1 MIELTDAQL
10 ANWLAMWLWPL
21 LRIST
26 FVMAAPVFGTQSLPR
41 RVRLMFALG
50 LTVVVAP
57 LHAGPPPAVEVLS
70 PAGLGLAFEQV
81 LIGAMLGLV
90 LRMVFLA
97 LEFAGQIVAQQMG
110 LGFAAMVDPVSG
122 AQVPVIGQL
131 YVILATLMFFA
142 FDAHLKL
149 IELIADSFSL
159 MPPGA
164 GFPTRAAL
172 AFIIDWTGQMLGAG
186 LLLMMPAVASL
197 LIVNLS
203 FGVIARSAPQFNI
216 FAIGFPIMI
225 LFGVVVMLLTITLLD
240 GQIERLF
247 GDGFAA
253 GYESLR
259 RQ

>member
-1 MIELTDAQL
+1 MIEVTDTQL
-10 ANWLAMWLWPL
+10 SAWLAAWIWPF
-21 LRIST
+21 LRISS
-26 FVMAAPVFGTQSLPR
+26 FVVTAPVLGTQSLPR
-41 RVRLMFALG
+41 RVRLMFAVA
-50 LTVVVAP
+50 LTTVVAP
-57 LHAGPPPAVEVLS
+57 LHANLAPS
-70 PAGLGLAFEQV
+70 AGVGLAFEQV
-81 LIGAMLGLV
+81 MIGAMLGLV

-97 LEFAGQIVAQQMG
+97 LEFAGQVVAQQMG

-122 AQVPVIGQL
+122 AQVPVVAQL

-142 FDAHLKL
+142 FNAHLKL
-149 IELIADSFSL
+149 IELVSDSFTL

-164 GFPTRAAL
+164 GFPNRAAL

-186 LLLMMPAVASL
+186 LLMVMPAVASL
-197 LIVNLS
+197 LIVNLA

-225 LFGVVVMLLTITLLD
+225 IFGVVVMLLTASLL
-240 GQIERLF
+240 GAQLEHLF
-247 GDGFAA
+247 VDAFAA

>member
-1 MIELTDAQL
+1 MIELTDAEL
-10 ANWLAMWLWPL
+10 TSWLAMWLWPL

-26 FVMAAPVFGTQSLPR
+26 FVLAAPIFGTQSLPR

-50 LTVVVAP
+50 LTVVIAP
-57 LHAGPPPAVEVLS
+57 LHAAPAPAVEVLS

-164 GFPTRAAL
+164 GFPSRAAL
-172 AFIIDWTGQMLGAG
+172 AFIIDWTGQMLGTG
-186 LLLMMPAVASL
+186 LLMMMPAVASL

-225 LFGVVVMLLTITLLD
+225 LFGVVVMLLTIALLD

>member
-1 MIELTDAQL
+1 MIELTDAEL
-10 ANWLAMWLWPL
+10 TSWLAMWLWPL

-26 FVMAAPVFGTQSLPR
+26 FVLAAPIFGTQSLPR

-50 LTVVVAP
+50 LTVVIAP
-57 LHAGPPPAVEVLS
+57 LHAAPTPAVDVLS

-164 GFPTRAAL
+164 GFPSRAAL
-172 AFIIDWTGQMLGAG
+172 AFIIDWTGQMLGTG
-186 LLLMMPAVASL
+186 LLMMMPAVASL

-225 LFGVVVMLLTITLLD
+225 LFGVVVMLLTIALLD

>member
-1 MIELTDAQL
+1 VIELTDAEL
-10 ANWLAMWLWPL
+10 ASWLAMWLWPL

-26 FVMAAPVFGTQSLPR
+26 FVLAAPIFGTQSLPR

-50 LTVVVAP
+50 LTVVIAP
-57 LHAGPPPAVEVLS
+57 LHAAPAPAVEVLS

-142 FDAHLKL
+142 FDAHLNL
-149 IELIADSFSL
+149 IELIADSFAL

-164 GFPTRAAL
+164 GFPSRAAL
-172 AFIIDWTGQMLGAG
+172 AFIIDWTGQMLGTG
-186 LLLMMPAVASL
+186 LLMMMPAVASL

-225 LFGVVVMLLTITLLD
+225 LFGVVVMLLTIALLD

>member
-1 MIELTDAQL
+1 MIELTDAEL
-10 ANWLAMWLWPL
+10 ASWLAMWLWPL
-21 LRIST
+21 H
-26 FVMAAPVFGTQSLPR
+26 AAP
-41 RVRLMFALG
+41 A
-50 LTVVVAP
+50 
-57 LHAGPPPAVEVLS
+57 PAVEVLS

-164 GFPTRAAL
+164 GFPSRAAL
-172 AFIIDWTGQMLGAG
+172 AFIIDWTGQMLGTG
-186 LLLMMPAVASL
+186 LLMMMPAVASL

-203 FGVIARSAPQFNI
+203 FGVIARSAPFNI

-225 LFGVVVMLLTITLLD
+225 LFGVVVMLLTIALLD

>member
-1 MIELTDAQL
+1 MLELTDAQL

-26 FVMAAPVFGTQSLPR
+26 FVLTAPVFGTQALPR
-41 RVRLMFALG
+41 RVRLMFALA

-57 LHAGPPPAVEVLS
+57 LHAKLTPAIEVFS

-186 LLLMMPAVASL
+186 LLMMMPAVASL

-225 LFGVVVMLLTITLLD
+225 LFGVVVMLLTIALLD

>member
-1 MIELTDAQL
+1 MIELTDAQFKTYL
-10 ANWLAMWLWPL
+10 AVWLWPF
-21 LRIST
+21 LRISA
-26 FVMAAPVFGTQSLPR
+26 FVVTAPILGTQSLPR
-41 RVRLMFALG
+41 RVRLMFAVA
-50 LTVVVAP
+50 LTLVVAP
-57 LHAGPPPAVEVLS
+57 LHASRAPATEVFS
-70 PAGLGLAFEQV
+70 PAGLGLVFEQV

-149 IELIADSFSL
+149 IELISDSFQL
-159 MPPGA
+159 MPPGS
-164 GFPTRAAL
+164 GFPARAAL
-172 AFIIDWTGQMLGAG
+172 SFIIDWTGQMLGAG
-186 LLLMMPAVASL
+186 LLLMMPATAAL

-225 LFGVVVMLLTITLLD
+225 LFGVVVMLLTITLLS
-240 GQIERLF
+240 GQMEHLF
-247 GDGFAA
+247 GDAFAA